1 MPPFCQTILTHLDL
15 GQSYI
20 WNGEI
25 FHGESKSRIDFN
37 LLYPLPS
44 SVSIMYCRHNSPS
57 PPIQRK
63 YRGRFGEKCL
73 YGNNLAYYQWGSC
86 FGTVCSFSTGFYSP
100 IQSLPGRNRV
110 TVIIQKKNSLITSNS
125 KDSYLDSQHYVF
137 QGSLFQHRFLEQLNV
152 TKIWSLH
159 LSPIY
164 LPAIVVI
171 GKYRV
176 FSV

>member
-1 MPPFCQTILTHLDL
+1 MTHLDL

-25 FHGESKSRIDFN
+25 FHGESKPRIDFN

-57 PPIQRK
+57 PPLQRK

-73 YGNNLAYYQWGSC
+73 YGNNLAYYQWGFC
-86 FGTVCSFSTGFYSP
+86 FGTVSSFSTGFYSP

-125 KDSYLDSQHYVF
+125 KDSYLDSQ
-137 QGSLFQHRFLEQLNV
+137 
-152 TKIWSLH
+152 K
-159 LSPIY
+159 Y
-164 LPAIVVI
+164 LPVQAFIALVRKLFNNNCPQIVHLYFHKCPRAFV
-171 GKYRV
+171 KK
-176 FSV
+176 